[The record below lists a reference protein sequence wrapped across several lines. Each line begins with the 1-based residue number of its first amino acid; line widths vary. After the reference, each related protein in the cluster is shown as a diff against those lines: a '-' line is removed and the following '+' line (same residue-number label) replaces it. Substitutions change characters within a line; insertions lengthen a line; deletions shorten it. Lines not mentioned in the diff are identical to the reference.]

1 LFENKHLVLVTSFL
15 LLQGIKFKRFG
26 ISKLYFFFCGLE
38 RSRSGKRKAS
48 ELWQKFSGLEH
59 LEDNN
64 DKNAA
69 LKIILVVVPL
79 KSPHTPRQ
87 KAASMKGT

>member
-1 LFENKHLVLVTSFL
+1 LKINIWFWSPLFFCWKELNLKDLVS
-15 LLQGIKFKRFG
+15 
-26 ISKLYFFFCGLE
+26 ISYIFFFCGLE
-38 RSRSGKRKAS
+38 QSRSRKRKAS